1 MEHGPSQEPQGGE
14 RRGSQDL
21 FKDLWSQALVTMGAA
36 EEEVKKLLDRLSE
49 VVEIKPDDV
58 LKYRRELSER
68 LRTQRRDLEKSVEE
82 GLRRALSRLKVP
94 SREEIDALRGK
105 IDDLG
110 ARLERLSSRRRAP
123 TGGAK
128 R

>member
-1 MEHGPSQEPQGGE
+1 MEQGAGQQPQGSE
-14 RRGSQDL
+14 RRGSQEL

-36 EEEVKKLLDRLSE
+36 EEEVKKLLERLSE

-58 LKYRRELSER
+58 QRYRRELSDK
-68 LRTQRRDLEKSVEE
+68 LRSQRHDLERSVEE
-82 GLRRALSRLKVP
+82 GLRRALSLLKVP

-110 ARLERLSSRRRAP
+110 ARLERLSARRRTPA
-123 TGGAK
+123 GGPK